1 MRDRKMR
8 TGAIL
13 VGAGLVMMII
23 IQMLPFYI
31 ALTTA
36 GKPKS
41 DLSPQWSPPTELY
54 VDNFV
59 TAMTAGH
66 IGRAVFNSIV
76 VTGVSVTL
84 VCLLGALA
92 AYPLARRGT
101 LVNKIVLAFI
111 LALLMIPPL
120 SILVPLYTMLSQ
132 LGGINTYWGIILVM
146 AAQELPL
153 SVFLYTAFV
162 RNVPLSLEDAARID
176 GANIL
181 QTFFRIVLPL
191 LKPVTATVLIL
202 TGVHIWNEYALS
214 VFLLTDPA
222 VQTIAPAIGAFFSQ
236 QTSNLGAAAAAS
248 LMGVIPVLIA
258 YLFLQ
263 KYFVKGMVAG
273 AEK

>member
-1 MRDRKMR
+1 MRETR
-8 TGAIL
+8 TRRSVIL
-13 VGAGLVMMII
+13 IGAGLLMMII
-23 IQMLPFYI
+23 VQVLPFYV

-41 DLSPQWSPPTELY
+41 DLSPQWSPPTGIYL
-54 VDNFV
+54 DNFV
-59 TAMTAGH
+59 TAITAGH
-66 IGRAVFNSIV
+66 IGRAVINSVV
-76 VTGVSVTL
+76 VTGASVLL

-92 AYPLARRGT
+92 AYPLARRST
-101 LVNKIVLAFI
+101 MVNKIVLAFI

-120 SILVPLYTMLSQ
+120 SILVPLYTMLSD
-132 LGGINTYWGIILVM
+132 LGGVNTYWGIILVM
-146 AAQELPL
+146 VAQELPL

-162 RNVPLSLEDAARID
+162 RSVPISLEDAARID
-176 GANIL
+176 GANVL
-181 QTFFRIVLPL
+181 QTFFRIVFPL

-222 VQTIAPAIGAFFSQ
+222 VQTIAPAVGAFFSQ

-248 LMGVIPVLIA
+248 LMGVVPVLVA